1 MTYTEYLDLV
11 AQLAT
16 VNLKPGNR
24 YITAAALGVLLKQAS
39 PDVDWKFFGKR
50 SLSELLSDPL
60 IQNRLSVI
68 ETDKKAL
75 AVQPIDRPATDS
87 VSLETFNP
95 LRKSVWDSFV
105 LGTPTGK
112 RFMHRHNGIVRM
124 GLPAAPNP
132 VDEWVEIAPISLEEQ
147 RKWAVEFLDGIRGKF
162 DAVRSELLGGDTW
175 HPHVFAEALRSADE
189 AELRQWNRFRSARVS
204 AVVKEWLSQHALP
217 AERAFQSFPRG
228 QHDKRAEQNAAK
240 GTTPSLESD
249 ETRRIILDALSLL
262 PLERLLEIPIPA
274 GVMLSALSNAK
285 PR

>member
-11 AQLAT
+11 VQLAT
-16 VNLKPGNR
+16 VNLKPGSR

-39 PDVDWKFFGKR
+39 PEVDWKFFGKR

-60 IQNRLSVI
+60 IQSRLSVI

-75 AVQPIDRPATDS
+75 AIQPINQVAAPS

-105 LGTPTGK
+105 MGTPTGR
-112 RFMHRHNGIVRM
+112 RFMHRHNGMVRM
-124 GLPAAPNP
+124 GLSTAPNP
-132 VDEWVEIAPISLEEQ
+132 VDDWVEIAPISLEEQ
-147 RKWAVEFLDGIRGKF
+147 RKWAVEFLDGVHGKF
-162 DAVRSELLGGDTW
+162 DVVRSELLEGDSW
-175 HPHVFAEALRSADE
+175 HPHLFAEALRGADE
-189 AELRQWNRFRSARVS
+189 VELRQWNRFRSARVS
-204 AVVKEWLSQHALP
+204 TVVKEWLAQHALP

-228 QHDKRAEQNAAK
+228 QNDKRAEQDAAK
-240 GTTPSLESD
+240 GAIPNLESD
-249 ETRRIILDALSLL
+249 ETRRIILEALSLL